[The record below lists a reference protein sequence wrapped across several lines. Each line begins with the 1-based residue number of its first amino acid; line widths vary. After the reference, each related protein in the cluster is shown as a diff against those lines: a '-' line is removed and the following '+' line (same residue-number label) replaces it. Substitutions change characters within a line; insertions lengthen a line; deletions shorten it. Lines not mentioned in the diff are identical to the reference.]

1 MYNTLGVI
9 VVYITSGI
17 WNFDKGCRIL
27 LTHCKIRETYCAQTF
42 CKWYLWCVYCLY
54 NITEWL
60 TGVSLAKTYFV
71 SCDIV
76 LLIVAAKIYS

>member
-1 MYNTLGVI
+1 MYNTVGLI
-9 VVYITSGI
+9 VVGMRE
-17 WNFDKGCRIL
+17 WKFDKGCRIL

-60 TGVSLAKTYFV
+60 TGVSHAKNLFYLMRHSFANR
-71 SCDIV
+71 CG
-76 LLIVAAKIYS
+76 